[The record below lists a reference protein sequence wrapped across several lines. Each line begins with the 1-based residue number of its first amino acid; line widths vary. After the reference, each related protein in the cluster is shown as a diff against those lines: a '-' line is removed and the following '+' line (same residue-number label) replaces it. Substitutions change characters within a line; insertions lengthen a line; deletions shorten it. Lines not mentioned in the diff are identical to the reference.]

1 MTVTLRY
8 WTSDKDFLR
17 TKIDLVG
24 SVKKRFDEKGL
35 SFSAPQP
42 A

>member
-17 TKIDLVG
+17 TKIDLIER
-24 SVKKRFDEKGL
+24 VKARFDAQDL
-35 SFSAPQP
+35 AFSAPQP
-42 A
+42 G